1 MLRERS
7 EPPIRMLLH
16 VGRFFTASIREA
28 MKPSRSSSA
37 RAWLNRTVVGIA
49 VASLFSDWSH
59 EIATAILPAFL
70 SSLGVAAAWLGII
83 EGVSDGLSSFAK
95 LGSGFYTDRLPR
107 RKPIAFFG
115 YLVTALATGAF
126 GLATTAWHVLIA
138 RAVAWLGR
146 GVRTPV
152 RKALL
157 AAAVE
162 PSVYGRAFGF
172 ERAMDTLGAIVGP
185 LTALGLLAA
194 LPGNYRT
201 VFAIAILPGLVAAA
215 LIAIVVQERVRAP
228 VPHASFGERLTQL
241 PSAYRRL
248 LLAVGIFGAGAF
260 AHTLLILLATQRL
273 TPSLGVSGAATAAVA
288 LYVLHNVFY
297 AGFSYLGGLLAD
309 RFPKNRLLAC
319 GYALAALMALGI
331 IFLPVG
337 LGPLAL
343 VFILGGIQV
352 AIEETLEDAF
362 CAELVEPAQHGMAFG
377 ILATV
382 NGIGDFLSSAIV
394 GLLWSAV
401 GQTAAFGYSAVLFLL
416 GAVLTWQVRAPMSS
430 SGSHPGEF

>member
-1 MLRERS
+1 M
-7 EPPIRMLLH
+7 
-16 VGRFFTASIREA
+16 
-28 MKPSRSSSA
+28 
-37 RAWLNRTVVGIA
+37 
-49 VASLFSDWSH
+49 
-59 EIATAILPAFL
+59 
-70 SSLGVAAAWLGII
+70 
-83 EGVSDGLSSFAK
+83 
-95 LGSGFYTDRLPR
+95 
-107 RKPIAFFG
+107 
-115 YLVTALATGAF
+115 
-126 GLATTAWHVLIA
+126 
-138 RAVAWLGR
+138 
-146 GVRTPV
+146 

-162 PSVYGRAFGF
+162 PSIYGRAFGF
-172 ERAMDTLGAIVGP
+172 ERAMDTLGAIIGP

-201 VFAIAILPGLVAAA
+201 AFAVTLLPGLIAAA
-215 LIAIVVQERVRAP
+215 VIGLVVQERERVP
-228 VPHASFGERLTQL
+228 VSHASFSERLGLL

-273 TPSLGVSGAATAAVA
+273 TLTLGASGAAAAAVA

-309 RFPKNRLLAC
+309 RFPKNRLLAG

-331 IFLPVG
+331 MFLPVG
-337 LGPLAL
+337 VGPLAL

-352 AIEETLEDAF
+352 AIEETLEDSF

-382 NGIGDFLSSAIV
+382 NGIGDFLSSAVV

-401 GQTAAFGYSAVLFLL
+401 GQTVAFGYSAVLFVL
-416 GAVLTWQVRAPMSS
+416 GAALTLQVQPAMASS
-430 SGSHPGEF
+430 RIPTSGKLND

>member
-1 MLRERS
+1 MKQSLS
-7 EPPIRMLLH
+7 H
-16 VGRFFTASIREA
+16 TAQ
-28 MKPSRSSSA
+28 P
-37 RAWLNRTVVGIA
+37 WLNRTVFGIA
-49 VASLFSDWSH
+49 LASLFSDWSH
-59 EIATAILPAFL
+59 EIATAVLPAFL
-70 SSLGVAAAWLGII
+70 GSLGAAAAWLGII

-107 RKPIAFFG
+107 RKPIAFAG
-115 YLVTALATGAF
+115 YLVTALATAAF
-126 GLATTAWHVLIA
+126 GLATAAWHVLIA

-157 AAAVE
+157 AAAVDR
-162 PSVYGRAFGF
+162 SVYGRAFGF
-172 ERAMDTLGAIVGP
+172 ERAMDTVGAIVGP
-185 LTALGLLAA
+185 LTALWLLAVFPGKYHIVFA
-194 LPGNYRT
+194 LTLLPGI
-201 VFAIAILPGLVAAA
+201 IATA
-215 LIAIVVQERVRAP
+215 LIGLVVQEKKRAP
-228 VPHASFGERLTQL
+228 VPHVSFGERLSLL
-241 PSAYRRL
+241 PKVYRRL

-273 TPSLGVSGAATAAVA
+273 VPSLGASGAASAAVA

-309 RFPKNRLLAC
+309 RFPKNRLLAG

-331 IFLPVG
+331 MFLPLG

-343 VFILGGIQV
+343 VFMLGGVQV

-377 ILATV
+377 VLATV

-394 GLLWSAV
+394 GLLWSAL
-401 GQTAAFGYSAVLFLL
+401 GQTVAFGYSAVLFLL
-416 GAVLTWQVRAPMSS
+416 GAVLTLQVHPPMSS
-430 SGSHPGEF
+430 SRLQPVEC